1 MSQQFDRVRAFPP
14 ASKSYLGSFKGTS
27 NKHFPCVNSAF
38 CKECISVF
46 SEAAFLHFLRVSCCN
61 VSYAGG
67 CFSYLSS
74 GLRISVRFYIPK
86 DNFSISHFMP
96 PAVAKEG
103 KGDFRG
109 HPEPRQKT
117 ASSALLNRS
126 LLRHQRMGKEGSGT
140 PRVLAKDFV
149 LCTPID

>member
-1 MSQQFDRVRAFPP
+1 
-14 ASKSYLGSFKGTS
+14 
-27 NKHFPCVNSAF
+27 
-38 CKECISVF
+38 VF

-149 LCTPID
+149 LCTLELFVATASEDGNGGVWGTDLHPPDARSRTPAKDFVLCTPID